1 MFIKLRETRI
11 NVNNICYYRAEHSVL
26 NNRFIVWVSFGNDEE
41 PFLFSSEKEF
51 NEFVDKLDTI
61 TKPE

>member
-1 MFIKLRETRI
+1 MFIKLGETRI
-11 NVNNICYYRAEHSVL
+11 NVNNICYYHPEHSVL

-41 PFLFSSEKEF
+41 QLIFPSEKEF